1 MKKSF
6 FMRQLLCDGCVTVV
20 DHCDAFVDHCITF
33 VDYFMLSCTIVLLS

>member
-1 MKKSF
+1 
-6 FMRQLLCDGCVTVV
+6 MRQLLCDGCVTVV